1 MKKVSY
7 ILLILLLHLS
17 FCKAQVKQPDK
28 TLSTASPK
36 GTSTFQDNWEN
47 MARHYKFPKWFSD
60 AKFGIFIH
68 WGVYAVPAFSNE
80 WYPRNMYQKD
90 SEVYKH
96 HIQKYG
102 EQAKFGYKDF
112 IPMFKAEKFDADEWV
127 KLFKES
133 GAKYIV
139 PVAEHHDGFAMYDS
153 KLNPWNAVKMGPK
166 KDIIGLLKIA
176 SEKEGLVFGLSS
188 HRLENAWFYNGG
200 MEFPSD
206 VQDTTIALYGR
217 RFKERAKYD
226 DRTGLDLLAHTRE
239 LIDKYHPQLIWFDWT
254 VGDSVIRPYF
264 NKFMAYYYNNALD
277 WGKEVVVNTKEGYP
291 NNVQVGDVER
301 GKLDK
306 MKKYPWQT
314 DTSVGKKAWC
324 YIDGEENKQPGQI
337 VHDLIDIVSKNG
349 NLLLNIGPRADGTIS
364 DEQKQVLLG
373 IGRWLKVN
381 GEGIYGTRC
390 WIKFGEGATTGTAG
404 SFSDNEATAY
414 TTQDIRFTT
423 KGNTLYAIVLNWDAE
438 RTVVIKSL
446 NKKTIA
452 DAKILRVEM
461 LGSTEK
467 INWKQTNEGLQIKFP
482 RRKPCDYAYTFKIVF
497 NKKVGSHLQPE
508 MSDEPLKHG

>member
-7 ILLILLLHLS
+7 FLLTLLLPFSLCH
-17 FCKAQVKQPDK
+17 AQEKQLDK
-28 TLSTASPK
+28 ILSTASPT
-36 GTSTFQDNWEN
+36 GTATFQDNWEN
-47 MARHYKFPKWFSD
+47 MARHYKFPQWFSD

-102 EQAKFGYKDF
+102 EQTKFGYKDF

-139 PVAEHHDGFAMYDS
+139 PVAEHHDGFAMYNS
-153 KLNPWNAVKMGPK
+153 ELNPWNAVKMGPK
-166 KDIIGLLKIA
+166 KDIIGLLKVA
-176 SEKEGLVFGLSS
+176 SEKAGLVFGLSS

-206 VQDTTIALYGR
+206 VQDTTISLYGR

-254 VGDSVIRPYF
+254 VGDPVIRPYF

-277 WGKEVVVNTKEGYP
+277 WRKEVVVNTKEGYP

-314 DTSVGKKAWC
+314 DTSVGKKSWC

-337 VHDLIDIVSKNG
+337 VHDLVDIVSKNG

-364 DEQKQVLLG
+364 DDQKRVLLD

-390 WIKFGEGATTGTAG
+390 WIKYGEGSTTGTAG

-414 TTQDIRFTT
+414 TSQDIRFTT
-423 KGNTLYAIVLNWDAE
+423 KGNTLYAIALNWSADG
-438 RTVVIKSL
+438 TLVIKSL
-446 NKKTIA
+446 DQNTIA

-467 INWKQTNEGLQIKFP
+467 INWKQTNEGLQIMFP